1 MSVHN
6 GFTIE
11 IYWFIHGLGTFLAHA
26 THGAIAISTR
36 RIEDDSKLEN
46 ESCWPHPFLQK
57 GKV

>member
-6 GFTIE
+6 GFTIK

-26 THGAIAISTR
+26 THGAIAISTQ

-46 ESCWPHPFLQK
+46 ESC
-57 GKV
+57 